1 MLTKKITR
9 IIPALLIFLLVNS
22 LSSQKLEKDTV
33 NYIYEPNQVRTKG
46 EYEGG
51 KKQLLETLSSNL
63 KYPDEA
69 IKNNIQ
75 GKVIVK
81 FVIEKDGTI
90 SNFKILKDIGYGC
103 GEEIIRILN
112 ETQTK
117 WNSAKINNK
126 NVRSYYTLRV
136 KFKIRKI
143 NKDESKVDIYL
154 MPFLCVLRVV
164 LFFVSD
170 GRFVY

>member
-1 MLTKKITR
+1 MLNKKITK
-9 IIPALLIFLLVNS
+9 IIPILLAFLLVNS
-22 LSSQKLEKDTV
+22 LSSQRVEKDTV
-33 NYIYEPNQVRTKG
+33 NNIYEPYQVRTKG